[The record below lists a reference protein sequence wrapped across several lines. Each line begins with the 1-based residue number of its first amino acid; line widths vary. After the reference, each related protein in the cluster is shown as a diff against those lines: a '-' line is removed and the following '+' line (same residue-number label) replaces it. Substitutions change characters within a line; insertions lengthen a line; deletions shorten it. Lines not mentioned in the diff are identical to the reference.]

1 MSVRVEANKGK
12 HNNKCMGDRK
22 QIQIKRIQGKLHRK
36 GDSIYIP
43 DLKCNGTI
51 LKFHRK
57 LVSIQP
63 HDYGK
68 SVKRLPKNLRLGCGI
83 NHCVCLTL
91 HSLNIYFRDE
101 VVLRKGTFPVPW
113 RLEYAKPYFRQQ
125 L

>member
-1 MSVRVEANKGK
+1 VRAELNKGK
-12 HNNKCMGDRK
+12 HNTKCMGDRK
-22 QIQIKRIQGKLHRK
+22 KITIKRIQGKLHRK

-51 LKFHRK
+51 LDFDRK

-83 NHCVCLTL
+83 NHCVRLTL
-91 HSLNIYFRDE
+91 HSLNIYIRDE

-113 RLEYAKPYFRQQ
+113 RIEYVEPYFRQQ

>member
-1 MSVRVEANKGK
+1 MRAELNIGK
-12 HNNKCMGDRK
+12 HNTKCMGDRK
-22 QIQIKRIQGKLHRK
+22 KITIKRIQGKLHRK

-51 LKFHRK
+51 LHFDRK

-83 NHCVCLTL
+83 NHCVRLTL
-91 HSLNIYFRDE
+91 HSLNIYTRDE
-101 VVLRKGTFPVPW
+101 VVLTKGTFPVPS
-113 RLEYAKPYFRQQ
+113 RIEYVEPYFRQQ